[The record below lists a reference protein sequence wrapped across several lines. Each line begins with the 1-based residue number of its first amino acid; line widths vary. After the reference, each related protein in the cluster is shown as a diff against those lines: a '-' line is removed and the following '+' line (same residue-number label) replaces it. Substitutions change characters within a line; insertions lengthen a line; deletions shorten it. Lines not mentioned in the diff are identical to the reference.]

1 MSPSVEK
8 VMFEI
13 YRDPAYGGRYRV
25 VYFTELEDHN
35 KEQEFNRALRGDH
48 FFDGYLRGYGKH
60 EGKQVIES
68 FLERLNNGEKVPQ
81 AEVAQA
87 LKPYLA

>member
-1 MSPSVEK
+1 MPPSVEK

-13 YRDPAYGGRYRV
+13 YRDPTYGGRYRV

-48 FFDGYLRGYGKH
+48 FFDGYLRAYGKH
-60 EGKQVIES
+60 EAKELING
-68 FLERLNNGEKVPQ
+68 FLERLNNGERVPQ
-81 AEVAQA
+81 AEVATA